1 MVTVVV
7 EFYRGVRARQAMV
20 GENPFTALVRL
31 VGKNRRRYGGYIVH
45 VGVVMMFLAITGTS
59 AFREEKQIT
68 VKPGDTFPLGG
79 YTLRYDGATGRDTPH
94 ISYLVGTVAI
104 LKDGKQ
110 IDTLYPEKRFYK
122 KPEQPTTEVAIRS
135 TLGGDLYLVLGA
147 YDNATSTATIQAYV
161 NPLIGFLWWGGVV
174 LALGTVVTIWPAR
187 VAARGPVY
195 VPSRGES
202 VVRE

>member
-1 MVTVVV
+1 
-7 EFYRGVRARQAMV
+7 
-20 GENPFTALVRL
+20 L
-31 VGKNRRRYGGYIVH
+31 H
-45 VGVVMMFLAITGTS
+45 
-59 AFREEKQIT
+59 
-68 VKPGDTFPLGG
+68 
-79 YTLRYDGATGRDTPH
+79 
-94 ISYLVGTVAI
+94 
-104 LKDGKQ
+104 
-110 IDTLYPEKRFYK
+110 PEKRFYK